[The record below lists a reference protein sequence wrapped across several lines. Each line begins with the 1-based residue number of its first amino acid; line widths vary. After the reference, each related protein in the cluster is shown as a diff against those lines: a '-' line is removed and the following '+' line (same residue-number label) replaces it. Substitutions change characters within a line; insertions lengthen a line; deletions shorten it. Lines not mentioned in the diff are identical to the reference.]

1 MENLI
6 FIKHPHLFNMA
17 TIHKFDDLDVWK
29 KARELE
35 NQVFEL
41 TKNDKFSKDYGLKDQ
56 INRASGSIMDNIAEG
71 FGRGSNTEFI
81 NFLIISRGSAAEVQ
95 SQLHRALDRNYIDS
109 ETFLNI
115 YKKGDLTSA
124 SLTNFINYLKTKKSN
139 DIRKP

>member
-1 MENLI
+1 
-6 FIKHPHLFNMA
+6 MA
-17 TIHKFDDLDVWK
+17 TIHRFEDLDVWK

-41 TKNDKFSKDYGLKDQ
+41 TKNDKFAKDYGLKDQ
-56 INRASGSIMDNIAEG
+56 INRSSGSIMDNIAEG

-109 ETFLNI
+109 AIFTDI
-115 YKKGDLTSA
+115 YKKVDLTSA
-124 SLTNFINYLKTKKSN
+124 SLTNFINYLKTKKN
-139 DIRKP
+139 IDLRKP